1 MSTALESQSRDGV
14 LAARVAGEPV
24 ESATHAIPVSADGHA
39 AAANDAAT
47 WVEGFDK
54 LERSFYYYNT
64 QTGETTRDR
73 PPAGTAFAPYIEHTA
88 AASRRTSQALA
99 EPDWREGFDKLEQS
113 YYYFNTKTGETR
125 AEKPEG
131 AACVPY
137 RRLSL
142 ADAASADAASAAA
155 ASAAPRPRSGTRLPV
170 TTALGEWSAAE
181 LASAVRAT
189 GARPEFA
196 AIANA
201 IERVALTG
209 ARVVTECEG
218 VGETVDTLAEVLGEE
233 LPGTVKVRLSELIR
247 ALRTDPDAEA
257 EARGHGLA

>member
-1 MSTALESQSRDGV
+1 M
-14 LAARVAGEPV
+14 
-24 ESATHAIPVSADGHA
+24 
-39 AAANDAAT
+39 
-47 WVEGFDK
+47 
-54 LERSFYYYNT
+54 
-64 QTGETTRDR
+64 
-73 PPAGTAFAPYIEHTA
+73 
-88 AASRRTSQALA
+88 
-99 EPDWREGFDKLEQS
+99 
-113 YYYFNTKTGETR
+113 
-125 AEKPEG
+125 
-131 AACVPY
+131 
-137 RRLSL
+137 

-201 IERVALTG
+201 IERVASTG